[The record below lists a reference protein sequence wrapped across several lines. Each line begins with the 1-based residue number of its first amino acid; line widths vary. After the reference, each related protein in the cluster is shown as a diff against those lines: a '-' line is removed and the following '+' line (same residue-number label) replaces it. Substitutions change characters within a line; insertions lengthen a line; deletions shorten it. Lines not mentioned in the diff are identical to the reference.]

1 MQKKIHTASTF
12 FLSLSLEMHNCTN
25 ALGWECGHRPQSGT
39 DKWQY
44 LYIQLSSIQICSSQ
58 EAGNRARA
66 RHHCDVG
73 PIFLCRLAQVILFTK
88 HIICFP
94 LPSNATL
101 IVLQRWQSRKSKQ
114 NHRCLFDD
122 HAGSPCL

>member
-1 MQKKIHTASTF
+1 MQKIHTASTF
-12 FLSLSLEMHNCTN
+12 YLCLSLEMHNCTN

-58 EAGNRARA
+58 EAGNRAHE